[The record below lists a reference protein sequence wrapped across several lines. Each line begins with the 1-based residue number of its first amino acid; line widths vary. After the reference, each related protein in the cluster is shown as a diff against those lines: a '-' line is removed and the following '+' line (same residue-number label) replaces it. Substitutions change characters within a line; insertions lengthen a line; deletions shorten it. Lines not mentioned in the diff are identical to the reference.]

1 MTHSDWIDRLVV
13 ALRHRGVDGERV
25 GELVAEI
32 EAYLRDSGSTPD
44 SEFGDPADLADQ
56 LVGRAGPEPKSQL
69 RLGVFVVASSIAW
82 LSIFGLLGAGADG
95 RVEVTVG
102 LLVAVTLWTLG
113 MAAFFVWIM
122 RSGGRVWEGRERPR
136 PRIQI
141 SVFWVVLVASI
152 VAFLALPPIGLFTVS
167 RTVLWALAGISIS
180 YVIAESILQARKAR
194 LSVPPAASPHGE
206 DLIRRWTGIAK
217 LRTGWRLGRE
227 AYRDVDGTE

>member
-1 MTHSDWIDRLVV
+1 MTHSNWIDRLVV

-25 GELVAEI
+25 GELVVEI

-56 LVGRAGPEPKSQL
+56 LVGRAGPDPKSQL
-69 RLGVFVVASSIAW
+69 RLGVFVVVSCIAW
-82 LSIFGLLGAGADG
+82 LSIFGLLAAGADG
-95 RVEVTVG
+95 LVEVTVG
-102 LLVAVTLWTLG
+102 LVVAAALFALG

-141 SVFWVVLVASI
+141 GVFWVVLVASV
-152 VAFLALPPIGLFTVS
+152 VAVVALPQTELLNLS
-167 RTVLWALAGISIS
+167 NTVLWVLAGISIS
-180 YVIAESILQARKAR
+180 YVIAESILQARQGR

-206 DLIRRWTGIAK
+206 DLIGRWTGIAK
-217 LRTGWRLGRE
+217 FRTGWRLGKE
-227 AYRDVDGTE
+227 AYRDVDRTE